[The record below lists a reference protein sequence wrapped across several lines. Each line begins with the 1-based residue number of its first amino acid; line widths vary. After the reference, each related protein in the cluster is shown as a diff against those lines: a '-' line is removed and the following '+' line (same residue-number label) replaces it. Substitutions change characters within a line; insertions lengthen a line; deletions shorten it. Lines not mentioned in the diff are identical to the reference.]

1 VSKVVRT
8 LVLSL
13 LAACSILAQST
24 PNAAQAWDHFF
35 AWWSRQPVEV
45 KSSINAFLVPYG
57 EQLKREGL
65 SGTDAAAR
73 VKFIESEVFKRAD
86 FSSAL
91 YDVRYTAKETVFNQA
106 PNAFVARIA
115 AGLKPG
121 LALDVQMGQGRNAVH
136 LARNG
141 WTVTGF
147 DISAEGVRAAQEA
160 VARAGG
166 KLEAVR
172 SDHRDFDYGVNKWDL
187 IVLSYPWIPFSDR
200 ATYDKIIRSLK
211 PGGSLV
217 YEHFAHEDDPA
228 RTNEVLRAFSGLHI
242 VFYEETVDKADW
254 EKQRQARLVR
264 LHAQK
269 N

>member
-1 VSKVVRT
+1 MSGIPVRA
-8 LVLSL
+8 
-13 LAACSILAQST
+13 LALPLIAAFSMLAQA
-24 PNAAQAWDHFF
+24 PPDNAQEWKHFF
-35 AWWSRQPVEV
+35 SWWQQQPVDIKSNIEV
-45 KSSINAFLVPYG
+45 FLVPYG

-65 SGTDAAAR
+65 SAEQATAR
-73 VKFIESEVFKRAD
+73 VKFIEAEVFRRPD

-91 YDVRYTAKETVFNQA
+91 YDVRYAAKETVFNQA

-136 LARNG
+136 LVRNG

-147 DISAEGVRAAQEA
+147 DISAEGVRTTKEAA
-160 VARAGG
+160 ARGGG

-187 IVLSYPWIPFSDR
+187 IVLSYPWIPFSDK

-217 YEHFAHEDDPA
+217 YEHFVHKDDPGS
-228 RTNEVLRAFSGLHI
+228 NPVLRQFSGLHV

-254 EKQRQARLVR
+254 EKQRQAKLGR
-264 LHAQK
+264 LHARK
-269 N
+269 D

>member
-1 VSKVVRT
+1 MSGILIRC
-8 LVLSL
+8 LVLCL
-13 LAACSILAQST
+13 LAACSTIAQPPDGS
-24 PNAAQAWDHFF
+24 QAWAHFF
-35 AWWSRQPVEV
+35 AWWSKQPVDV
-45 KSSINAFLVPYG
+45 KSNIEVFLVPYG

-65 SGTDAAAR
+65 SADEAAAR
-73 VKFIESEVFKRAD
+73 VKFIEDEVFRRAD
-86 FSSAL
+86 FSAAL

-121 LALDVQMGQGRNAVH
+121 FALDVQMGQGRNAVY

-147 DISAEGVRAAQEA
+147 DIAAEGVRAAKDA
-160 VARAGG
+160 ALRGSG
-166 KLEAVR
+166 HLEAVR

-200 ATYDKIIRSLK
+200 ATYEKIIRSLK

-217 YEHFAHEDDPA
+217 YEHFIDEEGAAH
-228 RTNEVLRAFSGLHI
+228 TNEVLRAFSGLHV

-264 LHAQK
+264 LHAK
-269 N
+269 KD